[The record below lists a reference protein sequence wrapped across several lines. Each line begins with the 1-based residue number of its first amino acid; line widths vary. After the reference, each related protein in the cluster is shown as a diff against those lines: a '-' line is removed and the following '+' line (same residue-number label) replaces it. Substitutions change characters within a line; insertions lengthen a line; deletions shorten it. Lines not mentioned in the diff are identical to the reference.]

1 MRSRGHVC
9 LSFACWVPNKYMPLK
24 HLQPFQVDPTRVD
37 RQEIATLVSRVS
49 INSKVSEIQGTLDRN
64 ISLCAHLL
72 NSYIDYHEIY
82 FLSTN
87 PILNKNNR
95 PDYICGCYHETKGVS
110 WYAIVLAGPQEQTW
124 DDNLQLTTAA
134 KVSFDRLNYCTSNL
148 AKILVENK
156 INESIEQNAVHGLL
170 IIGQDREFF
179 QNPQKQNRKRELNH
193 KSAIKLR
200 TYGAFLRKFDRERNK
215 NWLNMPVSTLVDR
228 LRAKID
234 SM

>member
-1 MRSRGHVC
+1 
-9 LSFACWVPNKYMPLK
+9 MPLK

-64 ISLCAHLL
+64 ISLCAYLL
-72 NSYIDYHEIY
+72 NSYIDYDEIY

-87 PILNKNNR
+87 LILNENNR
-95 PDYICGCYHETKGVS
+95 PDYICGCHHETKGVS

-124 DDNLQLTTAA
+124 DDDLQLTTAA

-148 AKILVENK
+148 AKILVTNQLTEVVDPDT
-156 INESIEQNAVHGLL
+156 VHGLL

-179 QNPQKQNRKRELNH
+179 HNPHKQNRKRELNH
-193 KSAIKLR
+193 KSPIKLR

-215 NWLNMPVSTLVDR
+215 NWLNMPVRDLVDR
-228 LRAKID
+228 LRTKID

>member
-1 MRSRGHVC
+1 M
-9 LSFACWVPNKYMPLK
+9 LLQ

-37 RQEIATLVSRVS
+37 RHEIATLVNRVS
-49 INSKVSEIQGTLDRN
+49 INSKISEIQGTLDLN
-64 ISLCAHLL
+64 ISLCAYLL
-72 NSYIDYHEIY
+72 KSYIDYQEIY

-87 PILNKNNR
+87 LILDKNNR
-95 PDYICGCYHETKGVS
+95 PDYICGCYHQTKGVS

-124 DDNLQLTTAA
+124 DDSLQLTKTA
-134 KVSFDRLNYCTSNL
+134 KVSFDRLNYCMSNL
-148 AKILVENK
+148 AKILVANK
-156 INESIEQNAVHGLL
+156 LNESVEPNNVHGLL

-179 QNPQKQNRKRELNH
+179 HNPQKQNRKRELNH

-228 LRAKID
+228 LRARID